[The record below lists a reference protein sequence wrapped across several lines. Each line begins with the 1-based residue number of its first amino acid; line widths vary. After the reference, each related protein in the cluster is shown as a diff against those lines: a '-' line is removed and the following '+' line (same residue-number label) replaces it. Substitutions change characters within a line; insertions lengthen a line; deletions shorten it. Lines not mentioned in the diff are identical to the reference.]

1 MKAGKGLSTTMET
14 YKRAVG
20 ETVNQGYR
28 QLSSVGNTHGPEL
41 KSIVFAGVGIAMGI
55 LTGTFAADGSL
66 RIPEKFSIQPVVHAV
81 ASKDVQL
88 THSVAKTQAATAHNT
103 PAPPPAANAPIQQ
116 AAGQRET
123 APGTTAPGT
132 TAPAHVQLAA
142 LPSALVPVPTAV
154 TRTSISS
161 NPSPVGSVSSVHNAT
176 GLNRVPA
183 SQHAVYLQKHRTG
196 RRLAAWRRHLSR
208 RAALTR
214 HRVELPSRE
223 EIAELSP
230 SSREVLTLVEPVTKS
245 AFTVEGEVSIASYNS
260 SEGVIDTYEGETFA
274 LDKTLTASNALSG
287 DDIPSSLHYRCDQ
300 FQNCSVILDGQS
312 MSNVRRTR

>member
-1 MKAGKGLSTTMET
+1 MET

-66 RIPEKFSIQPVVHAV
+66 RISEKFSFQPVVHAV
-81 ASKDVQL
+81 ASKDVEL
-88 THSVAKTQAATAHNT
+88 THPVAKTAIAAAHNT
-103 PAPPPAANAPIQQ
+103 PAPPPAATAPIQQ

-123 APGTTAPGT
+123 ASGI

-142 LPSALVPVPTAV
+142 LPSAPVPVPTAV
-154 TRTSISS
+154 THASISS

-176 GLNRVPA
+176 GLNREPA
-183 SQHAVYLQKHRTG
+183 AQPAVYLQKHRMG

-214 HRVELPSRE
+214 HRVELPSRA

-230 SSREVLTLVEPVTKS
+230 SSRDVLTLAEPVTNS

>member
-1 MKAGKGLSTTMET
+1 MQRILWSACALST
-14 YKRAVG
+14 
-20 ETVNQGYR
+20 
-28 QLSSVGNTHGPEL
+28 
-41 KSIVFAGVGIAMGI
+41 
-55 LTGTFAADGSL
+55 SL
-66 RIPEKFSIQPVVHAV
+66 
-81 ASKDVQL
+81 
-88 THSVAKTQAATAHNT
+88 
-103 PAPPPAANAPIQQ
+103 QQ

-142 LPSALVPVPTAV
+142 LPSAPVPVPTAV
-154 TRTSISS
+154 TRASMSP

-183 SQHAVYLQKHRTG
+183 AQHAVYLQKHRTG

-214 HRVELPSRE
+214 HRVELPSRT

-230 SSREVLTLVEPVTKS
+230 SSPEVLTLAEPVTKS

>member
-1 MKAGKGLSTTMET
+1 MET

-66 RIPEKFSIQPVVHAV
+66 RISEKFSFQPVVHAV
-81 ASKDVQL
+81 ASKDVEL
-88 THSVAKTQAATAHNT
+88 THPVAKTANAVAHNT
-103 PAPPPAANAPIQQ
+103 PAPAATAPIQQ

-123 APGTTAPGT
+123 APGTTAP
-132 TAPAHVQLAA
+132 AHVQLAA
-142 LPSALVPVPTAV
+142 LPSAPVPGPTAV
-154 TRTSISS
+154 TRASLSS
-161 NPSPVGSVSSVHNAT
+161 SPSPVGSVSSVHNAT
-176 GLNRVPA
+176 GLNREPA
-183 SQHAVYLQKHRTG
+183 AQHAVYLQKHRTG

-208 RAALTR
+208 RAAQTR
-214 HRVELPSRE
+214 HRVELLSRA

-230 SSREVLTLVEPVTKS
+230 SSREVLTLAEPVTNS

-260 SEGVIDTYEGETFA
+260 WEGVIDTYEGETFA

>member
-1 MKAGKGLSTTMET
+1 MKAGKGLSKTMET

-123 APGTTAPGT
+123 APGTTAP
-132 TAPAHVQLAA
+132 AHVQLAA
-142 LPSALVPVPTAV
+142 LPSAPVPVPTAV

-183 SQHAVYLQKHRTG
+183 AQHAVYLQKHRTG

>member
-1 MKAGKGLSTTMET
+1 MKAGKGLSKTMET

-41 KSIVFAGVGIAMGI
+41 KSIVFAGIGIAMGI

-66 RIPEKFSIQPVVHAV
+66 RISEKFSIQPVVHAV
-81 ASKDVQL
+81 ASKDVAL
-88 THSVAKTQAATAHNT
+88 THPVAKTQAATAHNT
-103 PAPPPAANAPIQQ
+103 PAPPPAATAPIQP
-116 AAGQRET
+116 AAGPRE
-123 APGTTAPGT
+123 TAPGT

-142 LPSALVPVPTAV
+142 LASAPVLVPTAV
-154 TRTSISS
+154 TRASMSP

-183 SQHAVYLQKHRTG
+183 AQHAVYLQKHRTG

-214 HRVELPSRE
+214 HRVELPSRT

-230 SSREVLTLVEPVTKS
+230 SSPEVLTLAEPVTKS

>member
-1 MKAGKGLSTTMET
+1 MKAGKGLSKTMET

-66 RIPEKFSIQPVVHAV
+66 RISEKFSFQPVVHAV
-81 ASKDVQL
+81 ASKDVEL
-88 THSVAKTQAATAHNT
+88 THPVAKTANAAAHNT
-103 PAPPPAANAPIQQ
+103 PAPPPAVTAPIQQ
-116 AAGQRET
+116 AAGQRE
-123 APGTTAPGT
+123 AAPGT

-142 LPSALVPVPTAV
+142 LPSTPVPVPTAV
-154 TRTSISS
+154 TRASLSS

-176 GLNRVPA
+176 GLNREPA
-183 SQHAVYLQKHRTG
+183 AQHAVYLQKHRTG

-208 RAALTR
+208 KAALTR
-214 HRVELPSRE
+214 HRVELPSRA

-230 SSREVLTLVEPVTKS
+230 SSREVLTLAEPVTNS

-274 LDKTLTASNALSG
+274 LDKTLTASNALSA
-287 DDIPSSLHYRCDQ
+287 DDVPSSLHYRCDQ